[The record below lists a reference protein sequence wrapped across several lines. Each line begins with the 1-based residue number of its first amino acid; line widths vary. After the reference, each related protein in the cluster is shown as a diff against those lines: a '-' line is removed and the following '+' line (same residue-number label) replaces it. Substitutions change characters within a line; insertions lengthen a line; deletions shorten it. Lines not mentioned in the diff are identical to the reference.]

1 MRKFPIPVLIGIVG
15 VVGIFFIF
23 KSKLFGP
30 KSSGPRPTPTLGF
43 AQQLPSEK
51 HPKVSLDFSSDGH
64 YVTVNISNIH
74 SDQLEYNLIYDATVK
89 KDRIQTG
96 VNAAAKL
103 NGKSEYSYRQ
113 LLGSES
119 SGKFT
124 YHANIQNAMMELT
137 LRDAA
142 NRSIFSATYPF
153 TISPGKSQ
161 ILTTSQ

>member
-1 MRKFPIPVLIGIVG
+1 
-15 VVGIFFIF
+15 
-23 KSKLFGP
+23 
-30 KSSGPRPTPTLGF
+30 
-43 AQQLPSEK
+43 
-51 HPKVSLDFSSDGH
+51 LDFSSDGH